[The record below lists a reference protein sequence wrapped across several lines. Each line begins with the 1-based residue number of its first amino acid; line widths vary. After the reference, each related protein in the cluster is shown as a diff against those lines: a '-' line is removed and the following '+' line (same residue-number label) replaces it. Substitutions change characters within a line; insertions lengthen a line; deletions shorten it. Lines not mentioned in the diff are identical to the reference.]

1 MRLTHPLIQIGLGRS
16 EAIDLPAF
24 AETEIWEFRPHR
36 GPAIVDVRKAVTEC
50 VESPCDFPAISQA
63 VVEGDRVVLA
73 VDGNIPSVA
82 EVVAGVVDA
91 LPLQTLAHLSVL
103 LSQETSPQT
112 LVEVVD
118 AVADRGDVLV
128 HDPQNREQ
136 HGYLAA
142 NAAAEPIYLN
152 RQLIEADL
160 AIPIITARPAGSL
173 DPNVMDGGVMPAF
186 ADADTQN
193 RLRQETIA
201 AGGADDREAA
211 EAAWLLGV
219 QMLVAVM
226 PTARAEVAQVF
237 AGTPA
242 GVRRQTD
249 LANAANHRADVA
261 HRADISEQGRED
273 TAEQE
278 PAAVALAHDAP
289 ACSRKAEL
297 VFACLDGDRQQQS
310 WQNVAR
316 ALHVARHL
324 INPGGTIV
332 VTSHLAAPIGRSLR
346 RLASTEDWEKT
357 QKRLARDAGPD
368 TLAATLIS
376 QLRQEG
382 RVLLMSDL
390 AAEQI
395 ESLGIGAIETP
406 EQINRLIRGHAT
418 CAVIRSAQFCG
429 TTQFCQPATAE

>member
-16 EAIDLPAF
+16 EAIDLPTF
-24 AETEIWEFRPHR
+24 AETEIWEFRPSR
-36 GPAIVDVRKAVTEC
+36 GPAILDVRRAVTQC

-82 EVVAGVVDA
+82 QVVAGVVDA

-118 AVADRGDVLV
+118 AVGDRGEVSV

-142 NAAAEPIYLN
+142 NAAADPIYLN

-160 AIPIITARPAGSL
+160 AVPIITARPVGSL

-249 LANAANHRADVA
+249 SANAANAANDV
-261 HRADISEQGRED
+261 
-273 TAEQE
+273 
-278 PAAVALAHDAP
+278 PAY
-289 ACSRKAEL
+289 SRKAEL

-346 RLASTEDWEKT
+346 RLASTEEWEKT

-429 TTQFCQPATAE
+429 TAQFCQPSLTD

>member
-1 MRLTHPLIQIGLGRS
+1 
-16 EAIDLPAF
+16 
-24 AETEIWEFRPHR
+24 
-36 GPAIVDVRKAVTEC
+36 
-50 VESPCDFPAISQA
+50 
-63 VVEGDRVVLA
+63 
-73 VDGNIPSVA
+73 
-82 EVVAGVVDA
+82 
-91 LPLQTLAHLSVL
+91 
-103 LSQETSPQT
+103 
-112 LVEVVD
+112 
-118 AVADRGDVLV
+118 
-128 HDPQNREQ
+128 
-136 HGYLAA
+136 
-142 NAAAEPIYLN
+142 
-152 RQLIEADL
+152 
-160 AIPIITARPAGSL
+160 
-173 DPNVMDGGVMPAF
+173 MDGGVMPAF

-249 LANAANHRADVA
+249 LANAANLQADVF
-261 HRADISEQGRED
+261 EQDHAE

-278 PAAVALAHDAP
+278 PTAAALAHEAP

-429 TTQFCQPATAE
+429 TAQFCQPAPTD